1 MPLDWKEIATRARAF
16 SKDWRHVESEDADA
30 KSFWDE
36 FFEVFGIK
44 RRKVATFE
52 KRVKKINDKEGY
64 IDLLW
69 KGTLLI
75 EHKSRGKDLAKAFK
89 QAKDYFPGLQSD
101 EEPRYILLC
110 DFWHFELHDLDEDK
124 VQRYPDLRSQT

>member
-1 MPLDWKEIATRARAF
+1 MPLDWKEIANRARAF

-52 KRVKKINDKEGY
+52 TRVKKVNDKDGY
-64 IDLLW
+64 LF
-69 KGTLLI
+69 TLYEKLT
-75 EHKSRGKDLAKAFK
+75 SL
-89 QAKDYFPGLQSD
+89 
-101 EEPRYILLC
+101 
-110 DFWHFELHDLDEDK
+110 
-124 VQRYPDLRSQT
+124 

>member
-1 MPLDWKEIATRARAF
+1 MPLDWKEIANRARAF
-16 SKDWRHVESEDADA
+16 SKDWQHVESEEADA

-52 KRVKKINDKEGY
+52 KRVKKIDTKDGY

-75 EHKSRGKDLAKAFK
+75 EHKSRGKT
-89 QAKDYFPGLQSD
+89 SS
-101 EEPRYILLC
+101 R
-110 DFWHFELHDLDEDK
+110 
-124 VQRYPDLRSQT
+124 RSSRPKTIFRG

>member
-1 MPLDWKEIATRARAF
+1 MASRRWKEIANRARAF
-16 SKDWRHVESEDADA
+16 SKDWRHVEREDADA

-36 FFEVFGIK
+36 FFEVLGIK

-52 KRVKKINDKEGY
+52 KAVKKINDKDGY

-75 EHKSRGKDLAKAFK
+75 EHKSRGKNLTKAFK
-89 QAKDYFPGLQSD
+89 QAKDYFPGLKAD

-110 DFWHFELHDLDEDK
+110 DF
-124 VQRYPDLRSQT
+124 